1 MSIDQDRANAFIERL
16 KSLTRPVKP
25 KTRQQQVKE
34 AAAKQKREYHTNYQ
48 VPQNH
53 AWASTMDVPNKADR
67 LSALA
72 DNENAR
78 KYNVRRRNMTQGSL
92 YPNDEDFI
100 ADTNHMPFVSPR
112 SGRIGRGADSGVEN
126 DQIMHNLGH
135 LKPRVLHRLRQDRTA
150 GNEWI
155 RAVHEQ
161 SPKPKKIRGA
171 RYGTTGPRYV
181 NPRGHGAPFED
192 S

>member
-1 MSIDQDRANAFIERL
+1 MSKDQDRANAFIERL

-25 KTRQQQVKE
+25 KTRQQQVRE
-34 AAAKQKREYHTNYQ
+34 AASKQKREYHTNYQ
-48 VPQNH
+48 VPINP
-53 AWASTMDVPNKADR
+53 AWAGTNDVPNRADR

-78 KYNVRRRNMTQGSL
+78 KYNVRLRSRDVDQ
-92 YPNDEDFI
+92 YPV
-100 ADTNHMPFVSPR
+100 DTSHLPFVSPR
-112 SGRIGRGADSGVEN
+112 VPHARGMYGAEGGVET
-126 DQIMHNLGH
+126 DQIAYNLGH
-135 LKPRVLHRLRQDRTA
+135 VKPRVLHRLRQDRTA

-155 RAVHEQ
+155 RAIHEQ
-161 SPKPKKIRGA
+161 PPKPKKIRGA
-171 RYGTTGPRYV
+171 RDRTTAPRYV